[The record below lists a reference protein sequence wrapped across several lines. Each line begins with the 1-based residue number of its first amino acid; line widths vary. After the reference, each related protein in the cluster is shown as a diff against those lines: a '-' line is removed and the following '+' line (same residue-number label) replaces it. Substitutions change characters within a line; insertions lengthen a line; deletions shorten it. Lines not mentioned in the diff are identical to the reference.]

1 MVGLGDKSSGHSGP
15 TKENRRVTDER
26 RIEIVAPAGARSEGD
41 PVEETGRASAMNDLV
56 GVGSGDENVAKIQ
69 LATRWSEQYAPE
81 NGDSLDE
88 ALRRFKRVYYYVDS
102 VTKLVDPD
110 ES

>member
-1 MVGLGDKSSGHSGP
+1 VS
-15 TKENRRVTDER
+15 DER
-26 RIEIVAPAGARSEGD
+26 RSEIAPGTGAHLPSE
-41 PVEETGRASAMNDLV
+41 PVEQTGLASAQSDKI

-69 LATRWSEQYAPE
+69 LASRWAEAYAPAT
-81 NGDSLDE
+81 GDSLEE
-88 ALRRFKRVYYYVDS
+88 ALRRFKRVYTYVDS

>member
-1 MVGLGDKSSGHSGP
+1 M
-15 TKENRRVTDER
+15 TDER
-26 RIEIVAPAGARSEGD
+26 RREMDTGARAGSDPVEATGMASARSE
-41 PVEETGRASAMNDLV
+41 NI

-69 LATRWSEQYAPE
+69 LAARWAEAFAPSS
-81 NGDSLDE
+81 GDSLEE
-88 ALRRFKRVYYYVDS
+88 ALRRFKRVYTYVDS